1 MGRQLAVEV
10 SRCTQRRH
18 RMEAMEALAVG
29 YLAVKAAEATAT
41 EDRGR
46 SRAAGVE
53 VEKAGVAGTSD
64 DQKVR
69 NRRRKGWRRR

>member
-1 MGRQLAVEV
+1 
-10 SRCTQRRH
+10 
-18 RMEAMEALAVG
+18 MEAMEALAVG

-64 DQKVR
+64 DQKVPQEER
-69 NRRRKGWRRR
+69 MAEEIGAVVVKAAARGAWEVAD